1 MMQIRWALSELL
13 YWIGH
18 GFYKLDCAM
27 MFLHPKGLDWEAY
40 VIWENS
46 PRGRLVA
53 FCTDWIGW
61 CYQRFMVWSIDVKG
75 FGPGPWTKERKD
87 KHGAFFD

>member
-1 MMQIRWALSELL
+1 MMRIRWALSELL

-18 GFYKLDCAM
+18 GFYKLDCAL

-40 VIWENS
+40 VIWQNS

-61 CYQRFMVWSIDVKG
+61 CYRRFMVWSIDVKG
-75 FGPGPWTKERKD
+75 FSPGPWTKERKD
-87 KHGAFFD
+87 EHGAFFD